1 MKSDNVGEFVCVTCG
16 KHYHMCKNC
25 ANTKIPYVAW
35 RATAC
40 SPDCY
45 AVSEA
50 INAHYYNR
58 ITAKEA
64 KEKFEAANW
73 QKIEHILPDV
83 QEYIVKVMLEAGDES
98 KPTQRRTK
106 AKQPADE

>member
-1 MKSDNVGEFVCVTCG
+1 MKSDSVGEFVCVTCG
-16 KHYHMCKNC
+16 KRYHMCKSC
-25 ANTKIPYVAW
+25 ANSKIPYVAW

-58 ITAKEA
+58 IDAKEA
-64 KEKFEAANW
+64 KERFEAANW

-83 QEYIVKVMLEAGDES
+83 QDYIVKVMLEAGETN
-98 KPTQRRTK
+98 KAPKRRTRTK
-106 AKQPADE
+106 APAEE